1 MERVG
6 EMKFNQIFA
15 GEVNYVVNVAVKA
28 GDYKRGDLL
37 ECVATSG
44 SMASAY
50 GQCATAGTAVMANDY
65 VVCAEDKKFEEEANI
80 VAYKE
85 GFFDKGLIMLNGE
98 VANAGAINILRT
110 KKIFLETT
118 K

>member
-15 GEVNYVVNVAVKA
+15 GEVNYVVNVAVEA
-28 GDYKRGDLL
+28 GEYKRGDLL
-37 ECVATSG
+37 ECVVTG
-44 SMASAY
+44 SSVADTY

-65 VVCAEDKKFEEEANI
+65 VVCAEDKKFEEEASV

-85 GFFDKGLIMLNGE
+85 GFFDKGLIKLNGE
-98 VANAGAINILRT
+98 VANAGAVNILKT
-110 KKIFLETT
+110 KNIFLETT